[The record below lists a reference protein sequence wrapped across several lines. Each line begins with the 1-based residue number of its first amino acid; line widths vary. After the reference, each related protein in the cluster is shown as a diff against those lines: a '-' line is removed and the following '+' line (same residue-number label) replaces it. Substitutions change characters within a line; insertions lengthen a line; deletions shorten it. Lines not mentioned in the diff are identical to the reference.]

1 MTAIA
6 PSILAAD
13 FSRLGELVREV
24 AAAHGGQAWLD
35 DVPHGAS
42 FVIEIPWQPSS

>member
-1 MTAIA
+1 MRAIA

-24 AAAHGGQAWLD
+24 EAGGA
-35 DVPHGAS
+35 VGGA
-42 FVIEIPWQPSS
+42 ENGLGALG